1 MASHIFQY
9 PADVL
14 EALNQKIDSGA
25 SVRVI
30 QQFLKDNYSNVIS
43 IPSLDA
49 ISLYRKQYMSKT
61 TAVAI
66 QTNKTEISREFNE
79 GLTELDR
86 LLSQIKG
93 RQELNY
99 SNVKVLQGLMGKC
112 LLRESALERQQASNR
127 VPDMM
132 VEKQI
137 LAYLS
142 EARSYVKTIV
152 QLTSELASQQAKLD
166 DLVKKETKFILQT
179 VSNIILQICP
189 QYYEQFSRKFKE
201 ALMNES
207 SNLDMEVAQE
217 EASTDE
223 KILKESLK

>member
-30 QQFLKDNYSNVIS
+30 QQFIKDNYSNVVTV
-43 IPSLDA
+43 PSLDA
-49 ISLYRKQYMSKT
+49 ISLYRKQYQSKN
-61 TAVAI
+61 TAI
-66 QTNKTEISREFNE
+66 TLQTNKTEISREFNE

-86 LLSQIKG
+86 LLTQIKG

-112 LLRESALERQQASNR
+112 LLRESALEHQQASNR

-137 LAYLS
+137 LAYIS
-142 EARSYVKTIV
+142 EARNYVKTIV
-152 QLTSELASQQAKLD
+152 QLTADLASQQAKLD
-166 DLVKKETKFILQT
+166 ELVKKETKFLLQT

-189 QYYEQFSRKFKE
+189 QHYE
-201 ALMNES
+201 
-207 SNLDMEVAQE
+207 
-217 EASTDE
+217 
-223 KILKESLK
+223 

>member
-30 QQFLKDNYSNVIS
+30 QQFIKDNYSNVVTV
-43 IPSLDA
+43 PSLDA
-49 ISLYRKQYMSKT
+49 ISLYRKQYQSKN
-61 TAVAI
+61 TAI
-66 QTNKTEISREFNE
+66 TLQTNKTEISREFNE

-86 LLSQIKG
+86 LLTQIKG

-112 LLRESALERQQASNR
+112 LLRESALEHQQASSR

-137 LAYLS
+137 LAYIS
-142 EARSYVKTIV
+142 EARNYVKTIV
-152 QLTSELASQQAKLD
+152 QLTADLASQQAKLD
-166 DLVKKETKFILQT
+166 ELVKKETKFLLQT

-189 QYYEQFSRKFKE
+189 QHYEQFSRLFKQ

-207 SNLDMEVAQE
+207 SNLNMEVAQE
-217 EASTDE
+217 ESMKGE
-223 KILKESLK
+223 KIIKEN

>member
-30 QQFLKDNYSNVIS
+30 QQFIKDNYSNVVTV
-43 IPSLDA
+43 PSLDA
-49 ISLYRKQYMSKT
+49 ISLYRKQYQSKN
-61 TAVAI
+61 TAI
-66 QTNKTEISREFNE
+66 TLQTNKTEISREFNE

-86 LLSQIKG
+86 LLTQIKG

-112 LLRESALERQQASNR
+112 LLRESALEHQQASSR

-137 LAYLS
+137 LAYIS
-142 EARSYVKTIV
+142 EARNYVKTIV
-152 QLTSELASQQAKLD
+152 QLTADLASQQAKLD
-166 DLVKKETKFILQT
+166 ELVKKETKFLLQT

-189 QYYEQFSRKFKE
+189 QHYEQFSRLFKQ

-207 SNLDMEVAQE
+207 SNLNMEVAQE
-217 EASTDE
+217 ESTKDE
-223 KILKESLK
+223 KIIKEN

>member
-30 QQFLKDNYSNVIS
+30 QQFIKDNYSNVVTV
-43 IPSLDA
+43 PSLDA
-49 ISLYRKQYMSKT
+49 ISLYRKQYQSKN
-61 TAVAI
+61 TAI
-66 QTNKTEISREFNE
+66 TLQTNKTEISREFNE

-86 LLSQIKG
+86 LLTQIKG

-112 LLRESALERQQASNR
+112 LLRESALEHQQASNR

-137 LAYLS
+137 LAYIS
-142 EARSYVKTIV
+142 EARNYVKTIV
-152 QLTSELASQQAKLD
+152 QLTADLASQQAKLD
-166 DLVKKETKFILQT
+166 ELVKKETKFLLKT
-179 VSNIILQICP
+179 VSNIVLQICP
-189 QYYEQFSRKFKE
+189 DRYEQFSRLFKQ

-207 SNLDMEVAQE
+207 SSLNMEVAQE
-217 EASTDE
+217 ESMNDE
-223 KILKESLK
+223 KIIKENE

>member
-30 QQFLKDNYSNVIS
+30 QQFLKDNYSNVVTV
-43 IPSLDA
+43 PSLDA
-49 ISLYRKQYMSKT
+49 ISLYRKQYQSKN
-61 TAVAI
+61 TAI
-66 QTNKTEISREFNE
+66 TLQTNKTEISREFNE

-86 LLSQIKG
+86 LLTQIKG

-112 LLRESALERQQASNR
+112 LLRESALEHQQASNR

-137 LAYLS
+137 LAYIS
-142 EARSYVKTIV
+142 EARNYVKTIV
-152 QLTSELASQQAKLD
+152 QLTADLASQQAKLD
-166 DLVKKETKFILQT
+166 ELVKKETKFLLQT
-179 VSNIILQICP
+179 VSNIVLQICP
-189 QYYEQFSRKFKE
+189 DRYEQFSRLFKQ

-207 SNLDMEVAQE
+207 SNLNMEVAQE
-217 EASTDE
+217 ESTKDE
-223 KILKESLK
+223 KIIKEN

>member
-30 QQFLKDNYSNVIS
+30 QQFIKDNYSNVVTV
-43 IPSLDA
+43 PSLDA
-49 ISLYRKQYMSKT
+49 ISLYRKQYQSKN
-61 TAVAI
+61 TAI
-66 QTNKTEISREFNE
+66 TLQTNKTEISREFNE

-86 LLSQIKG
+86 LLTQIKG

-112 LLRESALERQQASNR
+112 LLRESALEHQQASNR

-137 LAYLS
+137 LAYIS
-142 EARSYVKTIV
+142 EARNYVKTIV
-152 QLTSELASQQAKLD
+152 QLTADLASQQAKLD
-166 DLVKKETKFILQT
+166 ELVKKETKFLLQT
-179 VSNIILQICP
+179 VSNIVLQICP
-189 QYYEQFSRKFKE
+189 DRYEQFSRLFKQ

-207 SNLDMEVAQE
+207 SNLNMEVAQE
-217 EASTDE
+217 ESMKDE
-223 KILKESLK
+223 KIIKEN

>member
-30 QQFLKDNYSNVIS
+30 QQFIKDNYSNVVTV
-43 IPSLDA
+43 PSLDA
-49 ISLYRKQYMSKT
+49 ISLYRKQYQSKN
-61 TAVAI
+61 TAI
-66 QTNKTEISREFNE
+66 TLQTNKTEISREFNE

-86 LLSQIKG
+86 LLTQIKG

-112 LLRESALERQQASNR
+112 LLRESALEHQQASNR

-207 SNLDMEVAQE
+207 SNLDIEVAQE
-217 EASTDE
+217 EANADE
-223 KILKESLK
+223 KLLKESLK

>member
-30 QQFLKDNYSNVIS
+30 QQFLKDNYSNVVTV
-43 IPSLDA
+43 PSLDA
-49 ISLYRKQYMSKT
+49 ISLYRKQYQSKN
-61 TAVAI
+61 TAI
-66 QTNKTEISREFNE
+66 TLQTNKTEISREFNE

-86 LLSQIKG
+86 LLTQIKG

-112 LLRESALERQQASNR
+112 LLRESALEHQQASNR

-137 LAYLS
+137 LAYIS
-142 EARSYVKTIV
+142 EARNYVKTIV
-152 QLTSELASQQAKLD
+152 QLTADLASQQAKLD
-166 DLVKKETKFILQT
+166 ELVKKETKFLLQT
-179 VSNIILQICP
+179 VSNIVLQICP
-189 QYYEQFSRKFKE
+189 DRYEQFSRLFKQ

-207 SNLDMEVAQE
+207 SNLNMEVAQE
-217 EASTDE
+217 ESMKDE
-223 KILKESLK
+223 KIIKEN

>member
-30 QQFLKDNYSNVIS
+30 QQFIKDNYSNVVTV
-43 IPSLDA
+43 PSLDA
-49 ISLYRKQYMSKT
+49 ISLYRKQYQSKN
-61 TAVAI
+61 TAI
-66 QTNKTEISREFNE
+66 TLQTNKTEISREFNE

-86 LLSQIKG
+86 LLTQIKG

-112 LLRESALERQQASNR
+112 LLRESALEHQQASNR

-137 LAYLS
+137 LAYIS
-142 EARSYVKTIV
+142 EARNYVKTIV
-152 QLTSELASQQAKLD
+152 QLTADLASQQAKLD
-166 DLVKKETKFILQT
+166 ELVKKETKFLLQT

-189 QYYEQFSRKFKE
+189 QYYEQFSRLFKQ

-207 SNLDMEVAQE
+207 SSLNMEVAQE
-217 EASTDE
+217 ESTKDE
-223 KILKESLK
+223 KIIKEN

>member
-30 QQFLKDNYSNVIS
+30 QQFIKDNYSNVVTV
-43 IPSLDA
+43 PSLDA
-49 ISLYRKQYMSKT
+49 ISLYRKQYQSKN
-61 TAVAI
+61 TAI
-66 QTNKTEISREFNE
+66 TLQTNKTEISREFNE

-86 LLSQIKG
+86 LLTQIKG

-112 LLRESALERQQASNR
+112 LLRESALEHQQASNR

-137 LAYLS
+137 LAYIS
-142 EARSYVKTIV
+142 EARNYVKTIV
-152 QLTSELASQQAKLD
+152 QLTADLASQQAKLD
-166 DLVKKETKFILQT
+166 ELVKKETKFLLQT
-179 VSNIILQICP
+179 VSNIVLQICP
-189 QYYEQFSRKFKE
+189 DRYEQFSRLFKQ

-207 SNLDMEVAQE
+207 SNLNMEVAQE
-217 EASTDE
+217 ESMKDE
-223 KILKESLK
+223 KELKNF

>member
-30 QQFLKDNYSNVIS
+30 QQFIKDNYSNVVTV
-43 IPSLDA
+43 PSLDA
-49 ISLYRKQYMSKT
+49 ISLYRKQYQSKN
-61 TAVAI
+61 TAITLQA
-66 QTNKTEISREFNE
+66 NKTEISREFNE

-86 LLSQIKG
+86 LLTQIKG

-112 LLRESALERQQASNR
+112 LLRESALEHQQASNR

-137 LAYLS
+137 LAYIS
-142 EARSYVKTIV
+142 EARNYVKTIV
-152 QLTSELASQQAKLD
+152 QLTADLASQQAKLD
-166 DLVKKETKFILQT
+166 ELVKKETKFLLQT
-179 VSNIILQICP
+179 VSNIVLQICP
-189 QYYEQFSRKFKE
+189 DRYEQFSRLFKQ

-207 SNLDMEVAQE
+207 SSLNMEVAQE
-217 EASTDE
+217 ESMNDE
-223 KILKESLK
+223 KELKNF

>member
-30 QQFLKDNYSNVIS
+30 QQFIKDNYSNVVTV
-43 IPSLDA
+43 PSLDA
-49 ISLYRKQYMSKT
+49 ISLYRKQYQSKN
-61 TAVAI
+61 TAI
-66 QTNKTEISREFNE
+66 TLQTNKTEISREFNE

-86 LLSQIKG
+86 LLTQIKG

-112 LLRESALERQQASNR
+112 LLRESALEHQQASNR

-137 LAYLS
+137 LAYIS
-142 EARSYVKTIV
+142 EARNYVKTIV
-152 QLTSELASQQAKLD
+152 QLTADLASQQAKLD
-166 DLVKKETKFILQT
+166 ELVKKETKFLLQT

-189 QYYEQFSRKFKE
+189 QYYEQFSRLFKQ

-207 SNLDMEVAQE
+207 SNLNMEVAQE
-217 EASTDE
+217 ESMKDE
-223 KILKESLK
+223 KIIKEN

>member
-30 QQFLKDNYSNVIS
+30 QQFIKDNYSNVVTV
-43 IPSLDA
+43 PSLDA
-49 ISLYRKQYMSKT
+49 ISLYRKQYQSKN
-61 TAVAI
+61 TAI
-66 QTNKTEISREFNE
+66 TLQTNKTEISREFNE

-86 LLSQIKG
+86 LLTQIKG

-112 LLRESALERQQASNR
+112 LLRESALEHQQASSR

-137 LAYLS
+137 LAYIS
-142 EARSYVKTIV
+142 EARNYVKTIV
-152 QLTSELASQQAKLD
+152 QLTADLASQQAKLD
-166 DLVKKETKFILQT
+166 ELVKKETKFLLQT

-189 QYYEQFSRKFKE
+189 QHYEQFSRLFKQ

-207 SNLDMEVAQE
+207 SNLNMEVAQE
-217 EASTDE
+217 ESMKDE
-223 KILKESLK
+223 KIIKEN

>member
-30 QQFLKDNYSNVIS
+30 QQFIKDNYSNVVTV
-43 IPSLDA
+43 PSLDA
-49 ISLYRKQYMSKT
+49 ISLYRKQYQSKN
-61 TAVAI
+61 TAI
-66 QTNKTEISREFNE
+66 TLQTNKTEISREFNE

-86 LLSQIKG
+86 LLTQIKG

-112 LLRESALERQQASNR
+112 LLRESALEHQQASNR

-137 LAYLS
+137 LAYIS
-142 EARSYVKTIV
+142 EARNYVKTIV
-152 QLTSELASQQAKLD
+152 QLTADLASQQAKLD
-166 DLVKKETKFILQT
+166 ELVKKETKFLLQT
-179 VSNIILQICP
+179 VSNIVLQICP
-189 QYYEQFSRKFKE
+189 DRYEQFSRLFKQ

-207 SNLDMEVAQE
+207 SNLNMEVAQE
-217 EASTDE
+217 ESMKDE
-223 KILKESLK
+223 KELKKV

>member
-30 QQFLKDNYSNVIS
+30 QQFIKDNYSNVVTV
-43 IPSLDA
+43 PSLDA
-49 ISLYRKQYMSKT
+49 ISLYRKQYQSKN
-61 TAVAI
+61 TAVTL

-86 LLSQIKG
+86 LLTQIKG

-112 LLRESALERQQASNR
+112 LLRESALEHQQASNR

-137 LAYLS
+137 LAYIS
-142 EARSYVKTIV
+142 EARNYVKTIV
-152 QLTSELASQQAKLD
+152 QLTADLASQQAKLD
-166 DLVKKETKFILQT
+166 ELVKKETKFLLQT
-179 VSNIILQICP
+179 VSNIVLQICP
-189 QYYEQFSRKFKE
+189 DRYEQFSRLFKQ

-207 SNLDMEVAQE
+207 SNLNMEVAQE
-217 EASTDE
+217 ESTKDE
-223 KILKESLK
+223 KIIKEN

>member
-30 QQFLKDNYSNVIS
+30 QQFIKDNYSNVVTV
-43 IPSLDA
+43 PSLDA
-49 ISLYRKQYMSKT
+49 ISLYRKQYQSKN
-61 TAVAI
+61 TAI
-66 QTNKTEISREFNE
+66 TLQTNKTEISREFNE

-86 LLSQIKG
+86 LLTQIKG

-112 LLRESALERQQASNR
+112 LLRESALEHQQASNR

-137 LAYLS
+137 LAYIS
-142 EARSYVKTIV
+142 EARNYVKTIV
-152 QLTSELASQQAKLD
+152 QLTADLASQQAKLD
-166 DLVKKETKFILQT
+166 ELVKKETKFLLQT

-189 QYYEQFSRKFKE
+189 QHYEQFSRLFKQ
-201 ALMNES
+201 ALVSES
-207 SNLDMEVAQE
+207 SSLNMEVAQE
-217 EASTDE
+217 ESMNDE
-223 KILKESLK
+223 KIIKENE

>member
-30 QQFLKDNYSNVIS
+30 QQFIKDNYSNVVTV
-43 IPSLDA
+43 PSLDA
-49 ISLYRKQYMSKT
+49 ISLYRKQYQSKN
-61 TAVAI
+61 TAI
-66 QTNKTEISREFNE
+66 TLQTNKTEISREFNE

-86 LLSQIKG
+86 LLTQIKG

-112 LLRESALERQQASNR
+112 LLRESALEHQQASNR

-137 LAYLS
+137 LAYIS
-142 EARSYVKTIV
+142 EARNYVKTIV
-152 QLTSELASQQAKLD
+152 QLTADLASQQAKLD
-166 DLVKKETKFILQT
+166 ELVKKETKFLLQT
-179 VSNIILQICP
+179 VSNIVLQICP
-189 QYYEQFSRKFKE
+189 DRYEQFSRLFKQ

-207 SNLDMEVAQE
+207 SNLNMEVAQE
-217 EASTDE
+217 ESTKDE
-223 KILKESLK
+223 KIIKEN

>member
-30 QQFLKDNYSNVIS
+30 QQFIKDNYSNVVTV
-43 IPSLDA
+43 PSLDA
-49 ISLYRKQYMSKT
+49 ISLYRKQYQSKN
-61 TAVAI
+61 TAI
-66 QTNKTEISREFNE
+66 TLQTNKTEISREFNE

-86 LLSQIKG
+86 LLTQIKG

-112 LLRESALERQQASNR
+112 LLRESALEHQQASNR

-137 LAYLS
+137 LAYIS
-142 EARSYVKTIV
+142 EARNYVKTIV
-152 QLTSELASQQAKLD
+152 QLTADLASQQAKLD
-166 DLVKKETKFILQT
+166 ELVKKETKFLLQT
-179 VSNIILQICP
+179 VSNIVLQICP
-189 QYYEQFSRKFKE
+189 DRYEQFSRLFKQ

-207 SNLDMEVAQE
+207 SSLNMEVAQE
-217 EASTDE
+217 ESMNDE
-223 KILKESLK
+223 KIIKEN

>member
-30 QQFLKDNYSNVIS
+30 QQFIKDNYSNVVTV
-43 IPSLDA
+43 PSLDA
-49 ISLYRKQYMSKT
+49 ISLYRKQYQSKN
-61 TAVAI
+61 TAI
-66 QTNKTEISREFNE
+66 TLQTNKTEISREFNE

-86 LLSQIKG
+86 LLTQIKG

-112 LLRESALERQQASNR
+112 LLRESALEHQQASNR

-137 LAYLS
+137 LAYIS
-142 EARSYVKTIV
+142 EARNYVKTIV
-152 QLTSELASQQAKLD
+152 QLTADLASQQAKLD
-166 DLVKKETKFILQT
+166 ELVKKETKFLLQT
-179 VSNIILQICP
+179 VSNIVLQICP
-189 QYYEQFSRKFKE
+189 DRYEQFSRLFKQ

-207 SNLDMEVAQE
+207 SSLNMEVAQE
-217 EASTDE
+217 ESMKDE
-223 KILKESLK
+223 KIIKEN

>member
-30 QQFLKDNYSNVIS
+30 QQFIKDNYSNVVTV
-43 IPSLDA
+43 PSLDA
-49 ISLYRKQYMSKT
+49 ISLYRKQYQSKN
-61 TAVAI
+61 TAI
-66 QTNKTEISREFNE
+66 TLQTNKTEISREFNE

-86 LLSQIKG
+86 LLTQIKG

-112 LLRESALERQQASNR
+112 LLRESALEHQQASNR

-137 LAYLS
+137 LAYIS
-142 EARSYVKTIV
+142 EARNYVKTIV
-152 QLTSELASQQAKLD
+152 QLTADLASQQAKLD
-166 DLVKKETKFILQT
+166 ELVKKETKFLLQT
-179 VSNIILQICP
+179 VSNIVLQICP
-189 QYYEQFSRKFKE
+189 DRYEQFSRLFKQ

-207 SNLDMEVAQE
+207 SSLNMEVAQE
-217 EASTDE
+217 ESMNDE
-223 KILKESLK
+223 KIIKENE